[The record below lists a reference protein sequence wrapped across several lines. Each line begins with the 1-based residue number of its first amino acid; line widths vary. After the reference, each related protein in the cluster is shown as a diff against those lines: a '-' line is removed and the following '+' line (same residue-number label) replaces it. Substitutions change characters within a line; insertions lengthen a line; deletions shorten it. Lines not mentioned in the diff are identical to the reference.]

1 MSVLFCRVHKTRFSS
16 VYAGAFN
23 NNKLLFQKQVMG
35 QIFSFMKLL
44 WKMNSKLKL
53 WPKSTGFVKKNNNYL
68 TVFII
73 ACFPS

>member
-1 MSVLFCRVHKTRFSS
+1 MSVLFCSVHKTRFSS
-16 VYAGAFN
+16 VYVGPF

-53 WPKSTGFVKKNNNYL
+53 WPKSTGFVER
-68 TVFII
+68 II
-73 ACFPS
+73 IILLSL